1 MNNEKI
7 LLVCL
12 AAICTSFLV
21 TKIKEVAD
29 QKEIEIGIDVLPVA
43 ECSSVIDSVDIVF
56 LGPQVRF

>member
-1 MNNEKI
+1 M
-7 LLVCL
+7 

-56 LGPQVRF
+56 LGQQVRF